1 MLKILVDATPVR
13 KNPSGI
19 GIYVINLIKNLARCQ
34 EKDDFELGILYQPS
48 LRKWLVGNF
57 SITEELN
64 KINLPTHCLPL
75 PVTLS
80 NSLAQCTP
88 WLLPYFD
95 RYLGTPDIIHGTDHF
110 VYPESK
116 SLKVITIHDLA
127 FIKYAN
133 YSSYIVQKTYL
144 KRIKQCLKWTDLV
157 ITFSQ
162 SSKNDIIKYLDVEAE
177 RIHITSQA
185 SRYCADC
192 WEAMFNRALFKS
204 IEYDFSRPYL
214 LLVSTLEP
222 RKNIIN
228 AIKAFNYLKN
238 TEKIEHQLV
247 IIGQKGW
254 QYKPILAAIAN
265 SPWQKDIH
273 YLGYLSDREVA
284 YFYSQA
290 EVFVYPSYYEGFGLP
305 VLEAMSLGAPVVTSN
320 TSSLPEVAGDAAL
333 LIDPRDPIQLA
344 EAILKVISDSQLRH
358 LMVKKGKERAKLFSW
373 EKTAR
378 ETINAYKSL
387 FYGVY

>member
-1 MLKILVDATPVR
+1 
-13 KNPSGI
+13 
-19 GIYVINLIKNLARCQ
+19 
-34 EKDDFELGILYQPS
+34 
-48 LRKWLVGNF
+48 
-57 SITEELN
+57 
-64 KINLPTHCLPL
+64 
-75 PVTLS
+75 
-80 NSLAQCTP
+80 
-88 WLLPYFD
+88 
-95 RYLGTPDIIHGTDHF
+95 
-110 VYPESK
+110 
-116 SLKVITIHDLA
+116 
-127 FIKYAN
+127 
-133 YSSYIVQKTYL
+133 
-144 KRIKQCLKWTDLV
+144 
-157 ITFSQ
+157 
-162 SSKNDIIKYLDVEAE
+162 
-177 RIHITSQA
+177 
-185 SRYCADC
+185 
-192 WEAMFNRALFKS
+192 
-204 IEYDFSRPYL
+204 

-273 YLGYLSDREVA
+273 YLGYLSDRQVA

-373 EKTAR
+373 EKTAK

>member
-19 GIYVINLIKNLARCQ
+19 GIYVINLLKNLVYYQ
-34 EKDDFELGILYQPS
+34 VKHNLELGILYQPS
-48 LRKWLVGNF
+48 LRKWLVGNL
-57 SITEELN
+57 SIADELG
-64 KINLPTHCLPL
+64 KINLPTYCLPL
-75 PVTLS
+75 PVTIS
-80 NSLAQCTP
+80 NSLAQCAP
-88 WLLPYFD
+88 WVLPYFD
-95 RYLGTPDIIHGTDHF
+95 NYLGMPDIIHGTDHF

-127 FIKYAN
+127 FIKYAD
-133 YSSYIVQKTYL
+133 YSSYIVRKTYL
-144 KRIKQCLKWTDLV
+144 KRIKQCLKWTDLI

-162 SSKNDIIKYLDVEAE
+162 SSKNDIIKYLDVEPK
-177 RIHITSQA
+177 RIYITTQA
-185 SRYCADC
+185 SRYCSEYLDIA
-192 WEAMFNRALFKS
+192 FNDLSSNFIK
-204 IEYDFSRPYL
+204 YDFSRPYL

-228 AIKAFNYLKN
+228 AIRAFNYLK
-238 TEKIEHQLV
+238 TKAQVEHQLV

-273 YLGYLSDREVA
+273 YLGYLSDRQVA

-290 EVFVYPSYYEGFGLP
+290 DVFVYPSYYEGFGLP
-305 VLEAMSLGAPVVTSN
+305 VLEAMSLGTPVVTSN

-344 EAILKVISDSQLRH
+344 EAILKVISDSQLRQ
-358 LMVKKGKERAKLFSW
+358 LMVRKGKERAKLFSW
-373 EKTAR
+373 ERTAR

-387 FYGVY
+387 L

>member
-19 GIYVINLIKNLARCQ
+19 GIYVINLLKNLVYYQ
-34 EKDDFELGILYQPS
+34 VKYNLELGILYQPS
-48 LRKWLVGNF
+48 LRKWLVGNV
-57 SITEELN
+57 SIAEELS
-64 KINLPTHCLPL
+64 KINLPTYCLPL
-75 PVTLS
+75 PVTIS

-88 WLLPYFD
+88 WVLPYFD
-95 RYLGTPDIIHGTDHF
+95 NYLEMPDIIHGTDHF

-127 FIKYAN
+127 FIKYAD
-133 YSSYIVQKTYL
+133 YSSYIVRKTYL

-162 SSKNDIIKYLDVEAE
+162 SSKNDIIKYLDLEPE
-177 RIHITSQA
+177 RIYITTQA
-185 SRYCADC
+185 SRYCS
-192 WEAMFNRALFKS
+192 EYLNLTFNDLSSNFIK
-204 IEYDFSRPYL
+204 YDLSRPYL

-228 AIKAFNYLKN
+228 AIRAFNYLK
-238 TEKIEHQLV
+238 TKAKIEHQLV

-254 QYKPILAAIAN
+254 QYKPILTAIAN

-273 YLGYLSDREVA
+273 YLGYLSDRQVA
-284 YFYSQA
+284 CFYA
-290 EVFVYPSYYEGFGLP
+290 KADVFLYPSFYEGFGLP

-358 LMVKKGKERAKLFSW
+358 LMVRKGKERAKLFSW
-373 EKTAR
+373 ERTAR
-378 ETINAYKSL
+378 ETINAYRSL
-387 FYGVY
+387 L